1 MPPLRYKLKKEL
13 IILFTERKDE
23 VSLKKERARTL
34 SFWKSLTRD
43 EKLRFFSDISV
54 LILFL
59 VRSKELIEGAIKGMT
74 FLWPAIGEVF
84 VLNVLVTSLA
94 ITVVIFMIT
103 ISLIDLLDLFFEVV
117 KRSVQK

>member
-1 MPPLRYKLKKEL
+1 MKKEL

>member
-1 MPPLRYKLKKEL
+1 M
-13 IILFTERKDE
+13 FTERKDE

-34 SFWKSLTRD
+34 SFWKSLSTD

-59 VRSKELIEGAIKGMT
+59 VRSKELIKGAIKGMT

-84 VLNVLVTSLA
+84 TLNVLATSLA
-94 ITVVIFMIT
+94 ITAVIFMVT